1 MPAKA
6 KPVKKCIICGT
17 EFPTRRGQRYCSPEC
32 LRVKIRESHRNWRNR
47 NLEHVRT
54 HVREYAR
61 KWRAGEVGNYDQEA
75 VNKKNRERVKAK
87 RHADPETYHNY
98 RQGYYAA
105 NRDKI
110 LANRREKEGQLPR
123 DQYLEIVRSAKDRKD
138 KEAADAAKL
147 AATEQAAIV
156 ARQKADAAEQLV
168 RELRRQTWRPDDWDA
183 WPEDERLVF
192 IMLFEKP
199 DTANDEIGIRLDES
213 DFDCPF
219 GKSWERELT
228 QPGAGATWIWRIRK
242 KITKAMQSMP
252 KG

>member
-1 MPAKA
+1 MPIPRRTTITAKDTTRLIGT
-6 KPVKKCIICGT
+6 KFSRTGGKKKAS
-17 EFPTRRGQRYCSPEC
+17 FPATNTWRSYGQR
-32 LRVKIRESHRNWRNR
+32 
-47 NLEHVRT
+47 RT
-54 HVREYAR
+54 E
-61 KWRAGEVGNYDQEA
+61 
-75 VNKKNRERVKAK
+75 
-87 RHADPETYHNY
+87 
-98 RQGYYAA
+98 
-105 NRDKI
+105 
-110 LANRREKEGQLPR
+110 
-123 DQYLEIVRSAKDRKD
+123 KD

-147 AATEQAAIV
+147 AAAEQAAIV